1 MLSQSCDYLS
11 FYLWQGGYVSVYLS
25 DCEQTNSK
33 SYEQMLMKFSESV
46 DNGPDDYTLVMFWIP
61 GGLWPL
67 ISKDKRPRSKAK
79 SSDRKGT

>member
-1 MLSQSCDYLS
+1 M
-11 FYLWQGGYVSVYLS
+11 SVYLS

-61 GGLWPL
+61 GGL
-67 ISKDKRPRSKAK
+67 
-79 SSDRKGT
+79 